1 MRRASLMGSLGGALL
16 LILLI
21 LWLTYTQIAGAVV
34 ASGTVAVTGKPKTVQ
49 HLDGGIVAEILV
61 RDGDLVQRGDVLMR
75 LDDTLLRANLEIYR
89 NRVAEAL
96 TRRDRLIA
104 ERNGDPLPQFRD
116 DPLLAGRDMAPI
128 REGERAIFEARAE
141 IQRGSK
147 AQLEERIRQF
157 GHQIEGVNALIAS
170 KRDQAVSLERELDQA
185 RKMREKGLA
194 REPQI
199 LTLERSHTDLLGQ
212 IAEHLSEVAR
222 IRNSI
227 EDTRLEILQTARQ
240 FREQAVTELRDVTVE
255 IEEMVQ
261 QILTTQKQLER
272 VNVTAPETGLVHEL
286 QIVTKGGVVAPGG
299 AIAQIIAAD
308 EARSFEFRV
317 APVAIDQIWPGQPVR
332 LHFSAFNSRTTPELR
347 GTVRAVS
354 PSTVMDEATGQ
365 SYYRVFAD
373 VPPDQL
379 ALLGGLTLVPGMPVE
394 GVIGT
399 QEQSVLAWLVRPI
412 TDQFRKAFREE

>member
-1 MRRASLMGSLGGALL
+1 MS
-16 LILLI
+16 
-21 LWLTYTQIAGAVV
+21 
-34 ASGTVAVTGKPKTVQ
+34 P
-49 HLDGGIVAEILV
+49 
-61 RDGDLVQRGDVLMR
+61 
-75 LDDTLLRANLEIYR
+75 
-89 NRVAEAL
+89 
-96 TRRDRLIA
+96 
-104 ERNGDPLPQFRD
+104 
-116 DPLLAGRDMAPI
+116 PI

-365 SYYRVFAD
+365 SYYSVFAD

-379 ALLGGLTLVPGMPVE
+379 ALLGGVTLVPGMPVE
-394 GVIGT
+394 GFIGT